1 LLFPPFFVCVVV
13 EGVML
18 RDEQFPEK
26 EQASSSSSFFG
37 RMWRSIDGCQLK
49 IELDGKSEDS
59 KFKVVDN
66 YDQVSERF
74 HLYSWKEP
82 VKGRVVLTPTGA
94 SYTHR
99 GVTVELVGVV
109 TIFRDVEEKSVFLQQ
124 ERHFEPDTVTQP
136 TPFEFTFS
144 APKEHESYRGIYAKV
159 AYYVRATVKQR
170 FKDAGVKEEV
180 WVHRV
185 DEALSEAQPD
195 ASAHMNYFRET
206 CFGPESIAM
215 DVGVDDVLHIEFRYD
230 KKIFHMTERV
240 LGKVTFKVADM
251 EIAFGEVGLVRKE
264 FLHPGKAEESMEQE
278 TLQKFEVMDGTPI
291 VGEVVPIRL
300 YLKSIP
306 RLTPTFQ
313 NVGYLF
319 SVRYFLNLV
328 LVSQEGK
335 RYFKQQEIQLYRR
348 VGQERPLPS
357 SPSGILPAETQ

>member
-1 LLFPPFFVCVVV
+1 
-13 EGVML
+13 ML
-18 RDEQFPEK
+18 QDEQFPEK
-26 EQASSSSSFFG
+26 RRSAASSSFLG
-37 RMWRSIDGCQLK
+37 RMMRSIDGCQLK
-49 IELDGKSEDS
+49 IVLDGKAEAD
-59 KFKVVDN
+59 KFKAVDT
-66 YDQVSERF
+66 YDQVSERL
-74 HLYSWKEP
+74 HMYSWKEP
-82 VKGRVVLTPTGA
+82 VKGRVVLTPSGTSFA
-94 SYTHR
+94 HR
-99 GVTVELVGVV
+99 GVTVELIGVV

-124 ERHFEPDTVTQP
+124 ERHFEPDTVMQP

-159 AYYVRATVKQR
+159 AYYVKATVKQR
-170 FKDAGVKEEV
+170 FKDAGIREEV

-185 DEALSEAQPD
+185 DDALSEAQPD

-215 DVGVDDVLHIEFRYD
+215 DVGVDNVLHIEFRYD
-230 KKIFHMTERV
+230 KKVFHMTERV

-264 FLHPGKAEESMEQE
+264 ALHPGKAEESIEQE

-313 NVGYLF
+313 NVEDFF

-328 LVSQEGK
+328 LVSQEGR

-348 VGQERPLPS
+348 TGQERPLTS
-357 SPSGILPAETQ
+357 SPSGVLQAETK

>member
-1 LLFPPFFVCVVV
+1 
-13 EGVML
+13 ML

-26 EQASSSSSFFG
+26 GQGASTSFFG
-37 RMWRSIDGCQLK
+37 RMLRTIDGCQLK
-49 IELDGKSEDS
+49 IDLDGKTED
-59 KFKVVDN
+59 KKVKVVDC
-66 YDQVSERF
+66 YDQVSERL
-74 HLYSWKEP
+74 HLFGAKEP
-82 VKGRVVLTPTGA
+82 IKGRVLLTPSGA
-94 SYTHR
+94 SYAHR

-109 TIFRDVEEKSVFLQQ
+109 TTIREVEEKVTFLRQ
-124 ERHFEPDTVTQP
+124 ERHFEPDTVRQP

-144 APKEHESYRGIYAKV
+144 APKLHESYRGIYAKV
-159 AYYVRATVKQR
+159 AYFVQATVKQR
-170 FKDAGVKEEV
+170 FVDAFVKEEV
-180 WVHRV
+180 WVHGV

-195 ASAHMNYFRET
+195 ASEHMNYFRET

-215 DVGVDDVLHIEFRYD
+215 DVGVDNVLHIEFRYD

-251 EIAFGEVGLVRKE
+251 EIAYGEVGLVRKE
-264 FLHPGKAEESMEQE
+264 FLHPGKSEETMEQE

-306 RLTPTFQ
+306 RLTPTYL
-313 NVGYLF
+313 NVENIF
-319 SVRYFLNLV
+319 SVRYFVNLV

-348 VGQERPLPS
+348 VGQERPPPPS
-357 SPSGILPAETQ
+357 PTEAPVKK